1 VSDLE
6 EQAPAQVGQPSVPT
20 KGPKLRIR
28 VGRLLALAAAVG
40 MVVAAVVV
48 GPWRQAQRPP
58 RAGPLAATSKL
69 AGGPTPPPSDNI
81 YAAAGANM
89 LAPAVAAMPSRIY
102 VPQSAGRGIYVIDP
116 ATFRVIDR
124 YPTGLDPQ
132 HVVPAWD
139 LKTLY
144 VTNDLDNSLTPI
156 DPFTARPSGPN
167 IAVADPYN
175 LYFTPDGSAAL
186 VVAEAQSRLDFRDPH
201 SFALLKAL
209 PVACPGV
216 DHVDFSADGSY
227 LVATCEFS
235 AQLVKVDLNSR
246 SVVGYLKL
254 PGSSPQDIKLDP
266 AGRIF
271 YVADRN
277 RGGVHQ
283 IDAATFREIGFLPTG
298 QDTHG
303 LYPSRDARFLYVT
316 NRGSGSVTVVDFAT
330 GRPVSVW
337 HIPGGH
343 SPDMGGV
350 SADGA
355 VLWLSGRYDGAV
367 YAISTQDGHLI
378 ARVPVP
384 GEPHG
389 LCVWPQ
395 PGRFSLGHTGVMR

>member
-1 VSDLE
+1 VVSDLE
-6 EQAPAQVGQPSVPT
+6 DQAPARQDEPVVPT
-20 KGPKLRIR
+20 GRPKLRIR
-28 VGRLLALAAAVG
+28 LGRVLVL
-40 MVVAAVVV
+40 AAVVAV
-48 GPWRQAQRPP
+48 LIAVVSFGRWPGARRPP
-58 RAGPLAATSKL
+58 TATPPAAPSKL
-69 AGGPTPPPSDNI
+69 AGGPPAPPADNI

-89 LAPAVAAMPSRIY
+89 LAPP
-102 VPQSAGRGIYVIDP
+102 
-116 ATFRVIDR
+116 
-124 YPTGLDPQ
+124 
-132 HVVPAWD
+132 
-139 LKTLY
+139 
-144 VTNDLDNSLTPI
+144 
-156 DPFTARPSGPN
+156 GPN
-167 IAVADPYN
+167 ISVADPYN
-175 LYFTPDGSAAL
+175 LYFTPDGTTAI
-186 VVAEAQSRLDFRDPH
+186 VVAEAQSRLDFRDAH

-209 PVACPGV
+209 PVGCPGV
-216 DHVDFSADGSY
+216 DHIDFSADGSY

-235 AQLVKVDLNSR
+235 AQLVKVDLRSR
-246 SVVGYLKL
+246 AVVGYLKL
-254 PGSSPQDIKLDP
+254 AGSSPQDIKLDP

-298 QDTHG
+298 KDTHG

-330 GRPVSVW
+330 GRPVAVW
-337 HIPGGH
+337 HIPGGR

-355 VLWLSGRYDGAV
+355 VLWLSGRYDGAI

-378 ARVPVP
+378 HRVPVP

-395 PGRFSLGHTGVMR
+395 PGRFSIGHTGVMR

>member
-1 VSDLE
+1 M
-6 EQAPAQVGQPSVPT
+6 PT
-20 KGPKLRIR
+20 RRPTLRIR
-28 VGRLLALAAAVG
+28 VGRVLALAAAVA
-40 MVVAAVVV
+40 VLLAVVFF
-48 GPWRQAQRPP
+48 GRWHGAHRPHRVP
-58 RAGPLAATSKL
+58 SPAVPSEL
-69 AGGPTPPPSDNI
+69 AGGSPSSSADNI

-89 LAPAVAAMPSRIY
+89 LAPAVAGMPYRIY
-102 VPQSAGRGIYVIDP
+102 VPQSAGRGVYVIDP
-116 ATFRVIDR
+116 VTFKVIDR

-156 DPFTARPSGPN
+156 DPFTSKPAGPN

-175 LYFTPDGSAAL
+175 LYFTPDGSAAI
-186 VVAEAQSRLDFRDPH
+186 VVAEAQSRLDFRDAQ
-201 SFALLKAL
+201 SFALLNAL

-216 DHVDFSADGSY
+216 DHIDFSADGSY
-227 LVATCEFS
+227 LIATCEFS
-235 AQLVKVDLNSR
+235 AQLVKVDLRSR
-246 SVVGYLKL
+246 AVVGYLKL
-254 PGSSPQDIKLDP
+254 AGSSPQDIKLDP

-277 RGGVHQ
+277 QGGVHQ

-298 QDTHG
+298 KDTHG

-330 GRPVSVW
+330 RRPVAVW
-337 HIPGGH
+337 HIPGGR

-350 SADGA
+350 SADGG

-378 ARVPVP
+378 AWVPVP

-395 PGRFSLGHTGVMR
+395 PGRFSLGHTGVTR

>member
-1 VSDLE
+1 MSGLE
-6 EQAPAQVGQPSVPT
+6 EPAPARQGQPVLPT
-20 KGPKLRIR
+20 EDPRLRIR
-28 VGRLLALAAAVG
+28 VRVLALVASVAVVIAVVFFGGWHGAHRPATATSSAAPSRVAAA
-40 MVVAAVVV
+40 
-48 GPWRQAQRPP
+48 
-58 RAGPLAATSKL
+58 
-69 AGGPTPPPSDNI
+69 PTPPPGNNI

-89 LAPAVAAMPSRIY
+89 LAPAVAAMPDRVY

-116 ATFRVIDR
+116 ATLKVIDR

-144 VTNDLDNSLTPI
+144 VTNDLANNLTPV
-156 DPFTARPSGPN
+156 DPFTSKPAGPN

-175 LYFTPDGSAAL
+175 LYFTPDGTTAI

-201 SFALLKAL
+201 SFVLLKTL
-209 PVACPGV
+209 PVGCPGV
-216 DHVDFSADGSY
+216 DHIDFSADGSY

-235 AQLVKVDLNSR
+235 AQLVKVDLRSR
-246 SVVGYLKL
+246 AVVGYLKL
-254 PGSSPQDIKLDP
+254 AGSSPQDIKLDP

-298 QDTHG
+298 KDTHG

-316 NRGSGSVTVVDFAT
+316 NRGSGSVTVIDFAT
-330 GRPVSVW
+330 GRPVAVW
-337 HIPGGH
+337 HIPGGR